1 MKNDL
6 LRRIALERPSLTGA
20 TMRIADVL
28 LNSPEAALKM
38 SMAELSEAAQTSD
51 PTVVRFFRR
60 FDCADYQDFKV
71 RFGQGL
77 IPQAPF
83 DYEAITGE
91 DTPADVC
98 GKIVNNSL
106 HAIQRFASDVDSAA
120 IERAVTHLIAAKG
133 IFLFGLGI
141 SETIAFDA
149 EHKFFRLGLHCRV
162 VLESQRQLLLAP
174 TLRDDEVAVFFS
186 HSGSTKSLVMAAAM
200 ARGKGAVTI
209 AICAPGSRLAQ
220 TCDLTIAVPAY
231 ENTELY
237 TPLTARIN
245 HLLVVNML
253 VAMLGLRQG
262 RELPDN
268 LAALDPW
275 FTDKFMD

>member
-1 MKNDL
+1 MRNDL
-6 LRRIALERPSLTGA
+6 LRRIALERPELTGA
-20 TMRIADVL
+20 SSRIADVL
-28 LNSPEAALKM
+28 LSSPEAVLKM
-38 SMAELSEAAQTSD
+38 SMAELSLAAQTSD

-60 FDCADYQDFKV
+60 LDCADYQDFKV
-71 RFGQGL
+71 QLGQGL

-83 DYEAITGE
+83 EYESITDA
-91 DTPADVC
+91 DTPESVC
-98 GKIVNNSL
+98 GKIITNSL
-106 HAIQRFASDVDSAA
+106 HAIQRFNSDVQAAA
-120 IERAVTHLIAAKG
+120 IDEAASRLIDAKG

-162 VLESQRQLLLAP
+162 VLDSQKQLLLAP

-186 HSGSTKSLVMAAAM
+186 HSGSTKALVMAAGM
-200 ARGKGAVTI
+200 ARRNGAVTI
-209 AICAPGSRLAQ
+209 AICARGSRLAQ
-220 TCDLTIAVPAY
+220 TCDLAIGVPAY

-262 RELPDN
+262 RKLPDN

>member
-1 MKNDL
+1 MRNDL
-6 LRRIALERPSLTGA
+6 LRRIAVVRPELTGA
-20 TMRIADVL
+20 ALRIADVL
-28 LNSPEAALKM
+28 LSTPEAVLKM
-38 SMAELSEAAQTSD
+38 SMAELSEAATTSD

-71 RFGQGL
+71 RLAQGL

-83 DYEAITGE
+83 DYEAITL
-91 DTPADVC
+91 ADAPDSIC
-98 GKIVNNSL
+98 SKIINNSL
-106 HAIQRFASDVDSAA
+106 HAIQRFASDVDSACIDQA
-120 IERAVTHLIAAKG
+120 ATRLIEAKG

-162 VLESQRQLLLAP
+162 VLDSQKQLLLAP

-200 ARGKGAVTI
+200 AKAKGAVTI

-220 TCDLTIAVPAY
+220 TCDLTIGVPAY